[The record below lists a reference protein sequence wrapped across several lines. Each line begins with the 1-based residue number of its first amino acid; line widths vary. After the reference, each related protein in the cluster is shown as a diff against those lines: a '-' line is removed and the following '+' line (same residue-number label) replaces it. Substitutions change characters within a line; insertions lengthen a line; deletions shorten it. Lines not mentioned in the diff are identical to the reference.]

1 MKRKKIVCGIISLA
15 LVSTIAPYSKM
26 SSSLPT
32 EAVGGD
38 VNGDGKITVLNL
50 MFLKR
55 ILLQS

>member
-15 LVSTIAPYSKM
+15 LVSAIAPYSKM
-26 SSSLPT
+26 LSSLPT

-38 VNGDGKITVLNL
+38 GKITVLDL